1 MPVINIQR
9 GFTLVELIIG
19 IIVFAIALSIVTV
32 VVVPSASR
40 SVDPMMQVR
49 AAELAQSLL
58 NEISSKSFD
67 ENSDRLNGQIRCN
80 EDLDGD
86 EEDRTP
92 SEFDTDIGERPCTLE
107 GALGPDGEDRDEYDD
122 VDDYDG
128 LMEPDTGDG
137 IDEIRNSTGQDLVVN
152 NRSLYHGFI
161 AEVEV
166 FYDGNYDGVKDNWA
180 FDQNAKLIRVTITT
194 PTDQTY
200 QFTTYRSNF

>member
-1 MPVINIQR
+1 MPAINLQR

-19 IIVFAIALSIVTV
+19 IIVFAIAMSIVTV
-32 VVVPSASR
+32 LVAPSASR

-58 NEISSKSFD
+58 NEISAKSFD

-80 EDLDGD
+80 EDLSDPPNGNAD
-86 EEDRTP
+86 D
-92 SEFDTDIGERPCTLE
+92 SGIGERNCTDDE
-107 GALGPDGEDRDEYDD
+107 ALGPDGEERDEFDD

-128 LMEPDTGDG
+128 LTEPDTDAG

-152 NRSLYHGFI
+152 NRSLYHGFV
-161 AEVEV
+161 AQVRV
-166 FYDGNYDGVKDNWA
+166 FYDGNFDGAPDEWSIA
-180 FDQNAKLIRVTITT
+180 QNTKLIQVTITT
-194 PTDQTY
+194 PTNQTY